1 MFDHET
7 LRPVIIAM
15 TIYITLSVVIPHI
28 AKKSTNVKVIDDIIA
43 FLIAQKGN
51 IASGAILV
59 GLATFGA
66 NYIDQEFF

>member
-1 MFDHET
+1 MFDQDT

-15 TIYITLSVVIPHI
+15 TIYITFSVIVPHL
-28 AKKSTNVKVIDDIIA
+28 AKKPTNIEFIDDIIA

-51 IASGAILV
+51 VASGTILV
-59 GLATFGA
+59 GLATLGA